1 MRRATPTESS
11 EVVSATPLVLQRG
24 DRLTV
29 RHNGPVLFN
38 PPPHIRCSDSLGRS
52 PLEVHVAPGTRVLDI
67 RGSRGN
73 ILAAPGDNAH
83 IHISTGPGVEP
94 PLIIRGTV
102 EPQFIRAQGSHGT
115 IVSANLRNP
124 HGRHPHSG
132 DATIGRL
139 VDARDSQGF
148 IHQAPLQSGTL
159 TQNWKDSGWSQSFNP
174 AP

>member
-1 MRRATPTESS
+1 MRCAAPTASS
-11 EVVSATPLVLQRG
+11 EAVSTGPLVLQRG

-38 PPPHIRCSDSLGRS
+38 PPPNVRFTDSLGRP
-52 PLEVHVAPGTRVLDI
+52 PLEVEVAPGTRVLDI

-83 IHISTGPGVEP
+83 VHISTGPGVEP

-102 EPQFIRAQGSHGT
+102 EPQLIRAQGSHGT

-124 HGRHPHSG
+124 HGPHPHSG
-132 DATIGRL
+132 DTTTGRI
-139 VDARDSQGF
+139 VDARDAQGF

-159 TQNWKDSGWSQSFNP
+159 TQNWKSSGWSQSFNP